1 MTTIGIGDSG
11 HVHGLSIVVTGAIG
25 DMRIAADRAGKEW
38 LLAPLYSI
46 PGQGAGGGR
55 PRKDAPARA
64 RRKGP
69 RPPEGERGPSYAA
82 RC

>member
-46 PGQGAGGGR
+46 PGVYALTGMSAHSRIRGR
-55 PRKDAPARA
+55 VSVVDGTLYVVDR
-64 RRKGP
+64 
-69 RPPEGERGPSYAA
+69 
-82 RC
+82 